1 MANYGNGHIG
11 LDPCDSRNYQKWEI
25 IPGSG
30 SFKIKS
36 IDTQKCLGPSGNEYE
51 CDDSRVTWILNPSSG
66 IQGGI
71 IGVRKKRESL
81 DSNTG
86 NSLK

>member
-1 MANYGNGHIG
+1 MVNHGNGNIG
-11 LDPCDSRNYQKWEI
+11 LEICQIKGDYSQKWEI
-25 IPGSG
+25 IPASG
-30 SFKIKS
+30 PFKIKS
-36 IDTQKCLGPSGNEYE
+36 RMTQKCLGPNGKEYE
-51 CDDSRVTWILNPSSG
+51 CDDSRVTWILTPSNGS
-66 IQGGI
+66 